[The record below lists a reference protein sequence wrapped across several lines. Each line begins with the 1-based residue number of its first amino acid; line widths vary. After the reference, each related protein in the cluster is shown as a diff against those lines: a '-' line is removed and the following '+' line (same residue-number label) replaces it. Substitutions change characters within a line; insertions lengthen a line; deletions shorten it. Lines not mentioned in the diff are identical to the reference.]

1 MVIDEKDRESF
12 AYLEKAIP
20 IIGTMGLRID
30 AFKKGFVRVT
40 LPKDPNINHIGTVY
54 AGSLFS
60 LADFAGGVLFF
71 ASFDYTAYYPILKEV
86 TITFK
91 KPAVTDITVEATM
104 APEQME
110 DLERTADETGKATW
124 MMDLELRDQRGEVC
138 CLVRGTF
145 QMRNVR
151 SADGGGTARVTSSP
165 PAVLF

>member
-1 MVIDEKDRESF
+1 MAIDEKDRESL

-20 IIGTMGLRID
+20 IIATMGLRID
-30 AFKKGFVRVT
+30 GFTKGAVRIT

-71 ASFDYTAYYPILKEV
+71 ASFDYTVYYPILKEV

-91 KPAVTDITVEATM
+91 KPAATDITVEATM
-104 APEQME
+104 APEQIE
-110 DLERTADETGKATW
+110 DLTKTADETGKATW
-124 MMDLELRDQRGEVC
+124 VMDLELKDQRGQVC

-145 QMRNVR
+145 QMRK
-151 SADGGGTARVTSSP
+151 AQGA
-165 PAVLF
+165 